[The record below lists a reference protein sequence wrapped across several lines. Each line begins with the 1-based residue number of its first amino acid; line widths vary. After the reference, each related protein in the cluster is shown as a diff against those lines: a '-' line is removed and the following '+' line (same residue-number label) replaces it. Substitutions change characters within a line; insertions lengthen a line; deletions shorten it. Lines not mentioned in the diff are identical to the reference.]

1 VLHDRTGAGDGVT
14 NRRRLVSL
22 VVVAL
27 LPWVARWIHQEYRA
41 PEGTTEAVLP
51 YVLLS
56 LLCVAVVAILE
67 APPRTSS
74 VTRVFVDCVVATL
87 AVLGASAASQV
98 FFSNSLPRFV
108 IVLSS
113 LLVFVWLMIF
123 GAANAVELRRQGG
136 SERIVAVVS
145 PDDGKQ
151 LVQDVEEGPLE
162 QRFTLAAVFTTEG
175 DYLHLAESA
184 RQLGVTTLV
193 LGSAPSTHPF
203 VIDAAEELHRDG
215 VRVRSLD
222 DFYDESIG
230 KLPLSSLDRF
240 ALMGDIESLH
250 GAYAPLKRTID
261 VGFAL
266 LGSLLLL
273 VLSPIV
279 IIGNLIGN
287 RGPIFFRQ
295 ERVGLNG
302 KPFRI
307 WKLRTMA
314 PGAIDI
320 SGWTSNDDPRIT
332 PFGRILRRTHVDE
345 LPQVINIFKGD
356 LAVVGP
362 RPEQV
367 AYARQLEDRL
377 PFYAARHLVRPGL
390 TGWAQVKYRYAASEE
405 DAFVKLQYDLH
416 YVRHESLA
424 TDLRIIWMTLHH
436 LLVEGGR

>member
-1 VLHDRTGAGDGVT
+1 MT
-14 NRRRLVSL
+14 NRRRLL
-22 VVVAL
+22 GGLAVAVI
-27 LPWVARWIHQEYRA
+27 PFIARWVHQEFRA
-41 PEGTTEAVLP
+41 PPGTTEDVLP
-51 YVLLS
+51 YALLS
-56 LLCVAVVAILE
+56 LLCVALIAILE

-74 VTRVFVDCVVATL
+74 VTRVIVDSTVAAL
-87 AVLGASAASQV
+87 AVLGAAATSQV
-98 FFSNSLPRFV
+98 FFPESLPRFV
-108 IVLSS
+108 ILFTA
-113 LLVFVWLMIF
+113 LLVFVWLVVF
-123 GAANAVELRRQGG
+123 GAVSAVALRRQGG
-136 SERIVAVVS
+136 SDRVVAVVS

-151 LVQDVEEGPLE
+151 LLIDVDEGPLE
-162 QRFTLAAVFTTEG
+162 QRFTLAAVLTTEG
-175 DYLHLAESA
+175 DYIDLADACRERA
-184 RQLGVTTLV
+184 ATTLV

-250 GAYAPLKRTID
+250 GAYAPLKRAID
-261 VGFAL
+261 IVLAAL
-266 LGSLLLL
+266 GAVLCL
-273 VLSPIV
+273 VLVPFV
-279 IIGNLIGN
+279 LIGNLIGN

-295 ERVGLNG
+295 DRVGRSG
-302 KPFRI
+302 KPFSI

-314 PGAIDI
+314 PGAVDV
-320 SGWTSNDDPRIT
+320 SGWTSEEDPRIT
-332 PFGRILRRTHVDE
+332 GFGKLLRRTHVDE

-356 LAVVGP
+356 LSVVGP

-367 AYARQLEDRL
+367 AYARQLEERL
-377 PFYAARHLVRPGL
+377 PFYAARYLVRPGL

-405 DAFVKLQYDLH
+405 DAYVKLQYDLH

-436 LLVEGGR
+436 IIFDGGR

>member
-1 VLHDRTGAGDGVT
+1 MT
-14 NRRRLVSL
+14 NRRRLLSL
-22 VVVAL
+22 LVIAAI
-27 LPWVARWIHQEYRA
+27 PFVARWAHHEFRA
-41 PEGTTEAVLP
+41 PAGTTEDVLP
-51 YVLLS
+51 YALLS
-56 LLCVAVVAILE
+56 LICIAIVAILE

-74 VTRVFVDCVVATL
+74 VTRVFVESTVAAL
-87 AVLGASAASQV
+87 SVLGAAAASQV
-98 FFSNSLPRFV
+98 FFPESLPRFV
-108 IVLSS
+108 ILLTT
-113 LLVFVWLMIF
+113 LLVFLWLMVF
-123 GAANAVELRRQGG
+123 GAINAVALRREGG
-136 SERIVAVVS
+136 SDRVVAAVS

-151 LVQDVEEGPLE
+151 LVIDVDEGPLE
-162 QRFTLAAVFTTEG
+162 RRFTLAAVLTTES
-175 DYLHLAESA
+175 DYLDLAEA
-184 RQLGVTTLV
+184 CRERGATTLV

-203 VIDAAEELHRDG
+203 VIDAAEELHREG

-261 VGFAL
+261 IAL
-266 LGSLLLL
+266 AALGSLLCL
-273 VLSPIV
+273 VLAPFV
-279 IIGNLIGN
+279 LIGNLIAN

-295 ERVGLNG
+295 DRVGRNG

-314 PGAIDI
+314 SGAVDV
-320 SGWTSNDDPRIT
+320 SGWTSEDDPRIT
-332 PFGRILRRTHVDE
+332 GFGKVLRRTHVDE

-356 LAVVGP
+356 LSVVGP

-367 AYARQLEDRL
+367 AYARQLEERL
-377 PFYAARHLVRPGL
+377 PFYSARYLVRPGL
-390 TGWAQVKYRYAASEE
+390 TGWAQVKYRYGASEE
-405 DAFVKLQYDLH
+405 DAYVKLQYDLH

-436 LLVEGGR
+436 LVFDGGR